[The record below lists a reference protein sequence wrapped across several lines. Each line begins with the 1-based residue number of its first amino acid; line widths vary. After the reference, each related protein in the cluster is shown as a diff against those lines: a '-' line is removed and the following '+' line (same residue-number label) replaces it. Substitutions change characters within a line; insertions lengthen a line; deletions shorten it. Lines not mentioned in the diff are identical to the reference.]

1 LSPKLVGD
9 SVGLHPL
16 WLIFALLAFG
26 SLFGF
31 TGLITAVPLAAAA
44 GVILRFAVKRYRES
58 NLYTNASG
66 PSPKILLESHHLDND
81 GTVEMT
87 GEKPRR
93 LRPESPQLTLEL
105 APEPGFERENFV
117 VSGSNE
123 QAYAM
128 IERWPDWPDPVL
140 LILGPPGAGKS
151 HLGAIWAS
159 IAKAGVQSAAALAAA
174 NIEALAA
181 AGPLLLEDAD
191 AIGEAETQ
199 LFHLINLMR
208 ENSMA
213 LVITAKAPPDAW
225 GLRTA
230 DLLSRLRLAPTVAIG
245 PPDDALMRA
254 VLVKLLIDRQLVI
267 DTSVVGYI
275 ALRLERSLDAARTF
289 IDALDREALARQC
302 RISRAIAA
310 DVLASLEGCEGQAS
324 FCDEKDVFR

>member
-1 LSPKLVGD
+1 
-9 SVGLHPL
+9 
-16 WLIFALLAFG
+16 
-26 SLFGF
+26 
-31 TGLITAVPLAAAA
+31 
-44 GVILRFAVKRYRES
+44 
-58 NLYTNASG
+58 
-66 PSPKILLESHHLDND
+66 
-81 GTVEMT
+81 MT

-128 IERWPDWPDPVL
+128 IELWPDWPDPML

-159 IAKAGVQSAAALAAA
+159 IAKAGVQSASALAAA

-191 AIGEAETQ
+191 AIGEAEMQ

-208 ENSMA
+208 ENGMA

-289 IDALDREALARQC
+289 IDALDRETLARQC

-310 DVLASLEGCEGQAS
+310 DVLASLGGCEEQAS
-324 FCDEKDVFR
+324 LCDEKDMFR

>member
-1 LSPKLVGD
+1 
-9 SVGLHPL
+9 
-16 WLIFALLAFG
+16 
-26 SLFGF
+26 
-31 TGLITAVPLAAAA
+31 
-44 GVILRFAVKRYRES
+44 
-58 NLYTNASG
+58 
-66 PSPKILLESHHLDND
+66 
-81 GTVEMT
+81 MT

-128 IERWPDWPDPVL
+128 IELWPDWPDPML

-174 NIEALAA
+174 NIEALAT

-208 ENSMA
+208 ENGMA

-310 DVLASLEGCEGQAS
+310 DVLASLEGCEEQAS
-324 FCDEKDVFR
+324 LCDEKDMFR

>member
-1 LSPKLVGD
+1 M
-9 SVGLHPL
+9 
-16 WLIFALLAFG
+16 
-26 SLFGF
+26 
-31 TGLITAVPLAAAA
+31 T
-44 GVILRFAVKRYRES
+44 
-58 NLYTNASG
+58 
-66 PSPKILLESHHLDND
+66 

-191 AIGEAETQ
+191 EIGEAETQ

-310 DVLASLEGCEGQAS
+310 DVLASLEGCEEQAS
-324 FCDEKDVFR
+324 FCDEKDLFR

>member
-1 LSPKLVGD
+1 M
-9 SVGLHPL
+9 
-16 WLIFALLAFG
+16 
-26 SLFGF
+26 
-31 TGLITAVPLAAAA
+31 T
-44 GVILRFAVKRYRES
+44 
-58 NLYTNASG
+58 
-66 PSPKILLESHHLDND
+66 

-310 DVLASLEGCEGQAS
+310 DVLATLEGCEEQAS
-324 FCDEKDVFR
+324 LCDEKDVFR

>member
-1 LSPKLVGD
+1 MMG
-9 SVGLHPL
+9 
-16 WLIFALLAFG
+16 I
-26 SLFGF
+26 
-31 TGLITAVPLAAAA
+31 I
-44 GVILRFAVKRYRES
+44 
-58 NLYTNASG
+58 
-66 PSPKILLESHHLDND
+66 
-81 GTVEMT
+81 EMT
-87 GEKPRR
+87 GETPRR
-93 LRPESPQLTLEL
+93 PRTASPQLTLEL

-128 IERWPDWPDPVL
+128 IELWPNWPDPML

-159 IAKAGVQSAAALAAA
+159 TAKAGIQSAASLAAA
-174 NIEALAA
+174 NIEELAA

-191 AIGEAETQ
+191 AIGEREAQ
-199 LFHLINLMR
+199 LFHLVNLMR
-208 ENSMA
+208 ERGTA
-213 LVITAKAPPDAW
+213 LLITAKTPPDAW

-230 DLLSRLRLAPTVAIG
+230 DLVSRLRLAPTVAIG

-275 ALRLERSLDAARTF
+275 ALRLERSLDAARSF
-289 IDALDREALARQC
+289 IDALDREALARQR

-310 DVLASLEGCEGQAS
+310 DVLRSIDCGEGHAPLCEER
-324 FCDEKDVFR
+324 DLFR

>member
-1 LSPKLVGD
+1 M
-9 SVGLHPL
+9 
-16 WLIFALLAFG
+16 
-26 SLFGF
+26 
-31 TGLITAVPLAAAA
+31 T
-44 GVILRFAVKRYRES
+44 
-58 NLYTNASG
+58 
-66 PSPKILLESHHLDND
+66 

-93 LRPESPQLTLEL
+93 PRPESPQLTLEL

-181 AGPLLLEDAD
+181 AGPLLLEDAN

-310 DVLASLEGCEGQAS
+310 DVLASLEGCKEQAS
-324 FCDEKDVFR
+324 LCYEKDMFR

>member
-1 LSPKLVGD
+1 
-9 SVGLHPL
+9 
-16 WLIFALLAFG
+16 
-26 SLFGF
+26 
-31 TGLITAVPLAAAA
+31 
-44 GVILRFAVKRYRES
+44 
-58 NLYTNASG
+58 
-66 PSPKILLESHHLDND
+66 
-81 GTVEMT
+81 MT

-128 IERWPDWPDPVL
+128 IELWPDWPDPML

-159 IAKAGVQSAAALAAA
+159 IAKAGVQSAPALAAA

-208 ENSMA
+208 ENGMA

-310 DVLASLEGCEGQAS
+310 DVLASLEGCEEQAS
-324 FCDEKDVFR
+324 LCDEKDVFR

>member
-1 LSPKLVGD
+1 MM
-9 SVGLHPL
+9 
-16 WLIFALLAFG
+16 
-26 SLFGF
+26 
-31 TGLITAVPLAAAA
+31 
-44 GVILRFAVKRYRES
+44 
-58 NLYTNASG
+58 
-66 PSPKILLESHHLDND
+66 

-93 LRPESPQLTLEL
+93 PRPESPQLTLEL

-128 IERWPDWPDPVL
+128 IERWPDWPDPML

-159 IAKAGVQSAAALAAA
+159 IAKAGVQSASALAAA
-174 NIEALAA
+174 NIEALA

-191 AIGEAETQ
+191 AIGEAEAQ
-199 LFHLINLMR
+199 LFHLVNLMR
-208 ENSMA
+208 ENGMA

-302 RISRAIAA
+302 RISRAI
-310 DVLASLEGCEGQAS
+310 
-324 FCDEKDVFR
+324 

>member
-1 LSPKLVGD
+1 
-9 SVGLHPL
+9 
-16 WLIFALLAFG
+16 
-26 SLFGF
+26 
-31 TGLITAVPLAAAA
+31 
-44 GVILRFAVKRYRES
+44 
-58 NLYTNASG
+58 
-66 PSPKILLESHHLDND
+66 
-81 GTVEMT
+81 MT

-128 IERWPDWPDPVL
+128 IERWPDWPDPML

-159 IAKAGVQSAAALAAA
+159 IAKASVQSAAVLAAA

-208 ENSMA
+208 ENGMA
-213 LVITAKAPPDAW
+213 LMITAKTPPDAW

-289 IDALDREALARQC
+289 IDALDREALARHC

-310 DVLASLEGCEGQAS
+310 DVLASLEGCEEQAS
-324 FCDEKDVFR
+324 MCDEKDVFR

>member
-1 LSPKLVGD
+1 
-9 SVGLHPL
+9 
-16 WLIFALLAFG
+16 
-26 SLFGF
+26 
-31 TGLITAVPLAAAA
+31 
-44 GVILRFAVKRYRES
+44 
-58 NLYTNASG
+58 
-66 PSPKILLESHHLDND
+66 
-81 GTVEMT
+81 MT
-87 GEKPRR
+87 GETPRR
-93 LRPESPQLTLEL
+93 PRTASPQLTLEL

-128 IERWPDWPDPVL
+128 IELWPNWPDPML

-159 IAKAGVQSAAALAAA
+159 TAKAGIQSAASLAAA
-174 NIEALAA
+174 NIEELAA

-191 AIGEAETQ
+191 AIGEREAQ
-199 LFHLINLMR
+199 LFHLVNLMR
-208 ENSMA
+208 ERGTA
-213 LVITAKAPPDAW
+213 LSITAKTPPDAW

-230 DLLSRLRLAPTVAIG
+230 DLVSRLRLAPTVAIG

-275 ALRLERSLDAARTF
+275 ALRLERSLDAARSF
-289 IDALDREALARQC
+289 IDALDREALARQR

-310 DVLASLEGCEGQAS
+310 DVLRSIDCGEGHAPLCEER
-324 FCDEKDVFR
+324 DLFR

>member
-1 LSPKLVGD
+1 M
-9 SVGLHPL
+9 
-16 WLIFALLAFG
+16 
-26 SLFGF
+26 
-31 TGLITAVPLAAAA
+31 T
-44 GVILRFAVKRYRES
+44 
-58 NLYTNASG
+58 
-66 PSPKILLESHHLDND
+66 

-128 IERWPDWPDPVL
+128 IERWPDWPDPML

-199 LFHLINLMR
+199 LFHLVNLMR
-208 ENSMA
+208 ENGMA

-310 DVLASLEGCEGQAS
+310 DVLASLEGCEEQTS
-324 FCDEKDVFR
+324 LCDEKDMFR

>member
-1 LSPKLVGD
+1 M
-9 SVGLHPL
+9 
-16 WLIFALLAFG
+16 
-26 SLFGF
+26 
-31 TGLITAVPLAAAA
+31 T
-44 GVILRFAVKRYRES
+44 
-58 NLYTNASG
+58 
-66 PSPKILLESHHLDND
+66 

-208 ENSMA
+208 ENSIA

-310 DVLASLEGCEGQAS
+310 DVLASLEGCEEQAS

>member
-1 LSPKLVGD
+1 
-9 SVGLHPL
+9 
-16 WLIFALLAFG
+16 
-26 SLFGF
+26 
-31 TGLITAVPLAAAA
+31 
-44 GVILRFAVKRYRES
+44 
-58 NLYTNASG
+58 
-66 PSPKILLESHHLDND
+66 
-81 GTVEMT
+81 MT

-93 LRPESPQLTLEL
+93 PRPESPQLTLEL

-128 IERWPDWPDPVL
+128 IERWPDWPDPML

-208 ENSMA
+208 ENGMA
-213 LVITAKAPPDAW
+213 LMITAKTPPDAW

-289 IDALDREALARQC
+289 IDALDREALARHC

-310 DVLASLEGCEGQAS
+310 DVLASLEGCEEQAS
-324 FCDEKDVFR
+324 MCDEKDVFR

>member
-1 LSPKLVGD
+1 
-9 SVGLHPL
+9 
-16 WLIFALLAFG
+16 
-26 SLFGF
+26 
-31 TGLITAVPLAAAA
+31 
-44 GVILRFAVKRYRES
+44 
-58 NLYTNASG
+58 
-66 PSPKILLESHHLDND
+66 
-81 GTVEMT
+81 MT

-93 LRPESPQLTLEL
+93 PRPESPQLTLEL

-128 IERWPDWPDPVL
+128 IERWPDWPDPML

-199 LFHLINLMR
+199 LFHLVNLMR
-208 ENSMA
+208 ENGMA

-310 DVLASLEGCEGQAS
+310 DVLASLEGCEEQAS
-324 FCDEKDVFR
+324 LCDEKDMFR

>member
-1 LSPKLVGD
+1 
-9 SVGLHPL
+9 
-16 WLIFALLAFG
+16 
-26 SLFGF
+26 
-31 TGLITAVPLAAAA
+31 
-44 GVILRFAVKRYRES
+44 
-58 NLYTNASG
+58 
-66 PSPKILLESHHLDND
+66 
-81 GTVEMT
+81 MT

-93 LRPESPQLTLEL
+93 LRTESPQLTLEL

-128 IERWPDWPDPVL
+128 IERWPDWPDPML

-159 IAKAGVQSAAALAAA
+159 TAKAGVQSASALAAA

-191 AIGEAETQ
+191 AIGEAETP
-199 LFHLINLMR
+199 LFHLVNLMR
-208 ENSMA
+208 ENGMA

-310 DVLASLEGCEGQAS
+310 DVLASLEGCEEQAS
-324 FCDEKDVFR
+324 MCDEKDMFR

>member
-1 LSPKLVGD
+1 
-9 SVGLHPL
+9 
-16 WLIFALLAFG
+16 
-26 SLFGF
+26 
-31 TGLITAVPLAAAA
+31 
-44 GVILRFAVKRYRES
+44 
-58 NLYTNASG
+58 
-66 PSPKILLESHHLDND
+66 
-81 GTVEMT
+81 MT
-87 GEKPRR
+87 GETPRR
-93 LRPESPQLTLEL
+93 PRTASPQLTLEL

-128 IERWPDWPDPVL
+128 IELWPNWPDPML

-159 IAKAGVQSAAALAAA
+159 TAKAGIQSAASLAAA
-174 NIEALAA
+174 NIEELAA

-191 AIGEAETQ
+191 AIGEREAQ
-199 LFHLINLMR
+199 LFHLVNLMR
-208 ENSMA
+208 ERGTA
-213 LVITAKAPPDAW
+213 LLITAKTPPDAW

-230 DLLSRLRLAPTVAIG
+230 DLVSRLRLAPTVAIG

-275 ALRLERSLDAARTF
+275 ALRLERSLDAARSF
-289 IDALDREALARQC
+289 IDALDREALARQR

-310 DVLASLEGCEGQAS
+310 DVLRSIDCGEGHAPLCEER
-324 FCDEKDVFR
+324 DLFR

>member
-1 LSPKLVGD
+1 
-9 SVGLHPL
+9 
-16 WLIFALLAFG
+16 
-26 SLFGF
+26 
-31 TGLITAVPLAAAA
+31 
-44 GVILRFAVKRYRES
+44 
-58 NLYTNASG
+58 
-66 PSPKILLESHHLDND
+66 
-81 GTVEMT
+81 MT

-93 LRPESPQLTLEL
+93 PRPESPQLTLEL

-128 IERWPDWPDPVL
+128 IERWPDWPDPML

-159 IAKAGVQSAAALAAA
+159 TAKAGVQSASALAAA

-208 ENSMA
+208 ENGMA

-310 DVLASLEGCEGQAS
+310 DVLASLEGCEEQAS
-324 FCDEKDVFR
+324 MCDEKDMFR